1 VNERL
6 GEAVIAVVRMPDGRW
21 AVRNERDLSDLTA
34 DDEDA
39 MADAL
44 LLWFEVRRAKR
55 GMPE

>member
-6 GEAVIAVVRMPDGRW
+6 GEAVIAVVRLPDGRW

-44 LLWFEVRRAKR
+44 LLWFEVRRGRRAA
-55 GMPE
+55 E